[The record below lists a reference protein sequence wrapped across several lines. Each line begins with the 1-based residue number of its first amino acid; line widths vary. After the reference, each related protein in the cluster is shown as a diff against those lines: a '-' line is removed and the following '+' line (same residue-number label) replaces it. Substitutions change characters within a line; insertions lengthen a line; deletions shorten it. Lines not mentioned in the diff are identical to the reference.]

1 MKWHRRCR
9 RGDEAPFILVRG
21 WSIRKR
27 QGPVKGNPG
36 DVAGDKA
43 LSTRCWMLPLG
54 WITWH
59 VCVCLC
65 VCLGGICERQRKR
78 AKYDMW
84 IFDRSYVGIRLW
96 GRDPHVFMSLWV
108 LKNNNG
114 NLGVLKVDVKNLE
127 ETESNSWMLM
137 CIKKMR
143 QGDAGAQAL
152 CERNALV
159 LVKQN
164 RCILYSTKSPPG
176 HPNKSQNQKALS
188 QLKDRAFSVQIK
200 INCNIS
206 LFIRPVCTAA

>member
-1 MKWHRRCR
+1 MQKGRWGTIHPGPRVIHQEAPGSSKGQPRRCSR
-9 RGDEAPFILVRG
+9 RQSLVHQMLNAPPGMDYLARVR
-21 WSIRKR
+21 
-27 QGPVKGNPG
+27 
-36 DVAGDKA
+36 
-43 LSTRCWMLPLG
+43 
-54 WITWH
+54 
-59 VCVCLC
+59 VCLC

-152 CERNALV
+152 CESNALV